1 MLSAGVPTTLRERSS
16 SSSSARGYGAL
27 GLMHSQVQG
36 PEALR
41 RNVCGTAVNAALTA
55 RGRLETGFPVFAMV
69 LGTAAGMELLP
80 ASRFEAPE
88 VGPRWGGVVNG
99 L

>member
-1 MLSAGVPTTLRERSS
+1 
-16 SSSSARGYGAL
+16 
-27 GLMHSQVQG
+27 MHSQVQG